1 MRQDWETIKAAY
13 VQGDKTLRE
22 LAEERGIP
30 YSTLSRQAAKGGWLE
45 EKEAERRKL
54 AEALKARATSKRV
67 KREALALERVET
79 QAEKMLGEIETAL
92 NDRSQLYRHILY
104 VSKGKQSE
112 KVLAKMDTKAAK
124 DFVDIL
130 CALKGMLDD
139 MGGILGKRQ
148 TEEIRLK
155 KARLKLD
162 REKAG
167 LNGTG
172 MEDETGVLVVPALDE
187 GPTPEVEIGGEE
199 A

>member
-54 AEALKARATSKRV
+54 AEALKARATSKRA

-79 QAEKMLGEIETAL
+79 QMEKLLAEVEKAL
-92 NDRSQLYRHILY
+92 ADPRQLYRHILY
-104 VSKGKQSE
+104 VGKGKQDE
-112 KVLAKMDTKAAK
+112 LELGKMDTRAAK
-124 DFVDIL
+124 DFTDIL
-130 CALKGMLDD
+130 AQLRETLAG
-139 MGGILGKRQ
+139 MGGVLDKR
-148 TEEIRLK
+148 TAEELRLK